1 VDGSLRRLGLDLGAT
16 DIKFALL
23 DDEVVV
29 ETGSSPT
36 RSAEGGPTAVL
47 GRVVE
52 LGRRARP
59 VETVGLSVPGLVDAE
74 GRAVL
79 FPNMYGE
86 WAGVQLARPLSEGLE
101 LPVALVNDGH
111 AFALAEA
118 RIGAAR
124 GWRDVICVVCGTGV
138 GGGLVLGGE
147 LRTGIDDRAGE
158 IGHHTVLPEG
168 ERCGCGNRGCLETIA
183 GSRAIA
189 RAGGYP
195 TFAETLE
202 AAREGEEHAA
212 AALERAGRFLG
223 IAIANLALFLTP
235 DRVVVGGGVAEAG
248 DLLLGPLRDEVNR
261 RIRNVAPRDSIS
273 IVRAELGPFAGA
285 IGAALGAPVVVSRRQ
300 ERAKETR

>member
-1 VDGSLRRLGLDLGAT
+1 MADAALYAARAEFVTGTVLVWTAGGRLVETASALDLGAT

-29 ETGSSPT
+29 KTGSTAT
-36 RSAEGGPTAVL
+36 RSAEGGSQ
-47 GRVVE
+47 GRARPGVE
-52 LGRRARP
+52 LGRSARP
-59 VETVGLSVPGLVDAE
+59 VETVGVSVPGLVDTE

-86 WAGVQLARPLSEGLE
+86 WAGVQLAGPLSEGLE

-168 ERCGCGNRGCLETIA
+168 ERCACGNRGCLETIA

-202 AAREGEEHAA
+202 AAGEGEERAA

-235 DRVVVGGGVAEAG
+235 DRVVVGGVS
-248 DLLLGPLRDEVNR
+248 
-261 RIRNVAPRDSIS
+261 PRPATCCSDRS
-273 IVRAELGPFAGA
+273 A
-285 IGAALGAPVVVSRRQ
+285 
-300 ERAKETR
+300 TR